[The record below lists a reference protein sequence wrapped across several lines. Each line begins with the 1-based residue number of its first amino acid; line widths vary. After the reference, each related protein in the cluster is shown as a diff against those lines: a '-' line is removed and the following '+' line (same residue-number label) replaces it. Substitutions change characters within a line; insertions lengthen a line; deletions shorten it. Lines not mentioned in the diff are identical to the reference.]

1 MKISTKARYAIM
13 AMLELAMHERQGPLN
28 LTEISQSQGIS
39 LSYLEQLF
47 ANLRDKGLVK
57 GRRGPGGGYRIA
69 REIKEISV
77 ADIMLAVDDS
87 RGANNKDTLDGEK
100 YPPAKLWEGLS
111 ARIEGFLSNVSLADC
126 MEYPD
131 DILKNSMSTDSA
143 QSSSSNKELEPA
155 L

>member
-1 MKISTKARYAIM
+1 MKISTKARYAVM
-13 AMLELAMHERQGPLN
+13 AMLELAMHEKQGPLN

-69 REIKEISV
+69 RDIKEISV

-87 RGANNKDTLDGEK
+87 RGASNKDTLDGEK
-100 YPPAKLWEGLS
+100 YPPARLWEGLS
-111 ARIEGFLSNVSLADC
+111 AKIEGYLSNVSLAEC
-126 MEYPD
+126 MEIHHDVYAHRMSND
-131 DILKNSMSTDSA
+131 QFHTRKSGGTLKQHS
-143 QSSSSNKELEPA
+143 
-155 L
+155 

>member
-13 AMLELAMHERQGPLN
+13 AMLELAMHEKQGPLN
-28 LTEISQSQGIS
+28 LTEISKSQGIS

-126 MEYPD
+126 MEFPD
-131 DILKNSMSTDSA
+131 DILKSSMGGNQT

>member
-13 AMLELAMHERQGPLN
+13 AMLELAMHEKQGPLN
-28 LTEISQSQGIS
+28 LTEISKSQGIS

-126 MEYPD
+126 MEFPD
-131 DILKNSMSTDSA
+131 DILKNSMGGDRS

>member
-13 AMLELAMHERQGPLN
+13 AMLELAMHEKQGPLN
-28 LTEISQSQGIS
+28 LTEISKSQGIS

-126 MEYPD
+126 MEFPD
-131 DILKNSMSTDSA
+131 DILKNSMVGDRTH
-143 QSSSSNKELEPA
+143 SSSSNKELEAA

>member
-13 AMLELAMHERQGPLN
+13 AMLELAMHEKQGPLN

-69 REIKEISV
+69 REVKEISV

-126 MEYPD
+126 MEFPD
-131 DILKNSMSTDSA
+131 DILKNSMGTDRT
-143 QSSSSNKELEPA
+143 QSSSSNKELEAA

>member
-1 MKISTKARYAIM
+1 MKISTKARYAVM
-13 AMLELAMHERQGPLN
+13 AMLELAMHEKQGPLN

-69 REIKEISV
+69 REINEISV

-87 RGANNKDTLDGEK
+87 RGASNKDTLDGEK
-100 YPPAKLWEGLS
+100 YPPAKLWDGLS
-111 ARIEGFLSNVSLADC
+111 ARIEGYLSNVTLAEC
-126 MEYPD
+126 MELPTNV
-131 DILKNSMSTDSA
+131 LASSMSNNQTQAST
-143 QSSSSNKELEPA
+143 SKETLEPA
-155 L
+155 

>member
-1 MKISTKARYAIM
+1 MKISTKARYAVM
-13 AMLELAMHERQGPLN
+13 AMLELAMHEKQGPLN

-69 REIKEISV
+69 RDIKEISV

-100 YPPAKLWEGLS
+100 YPPARLWDGLS

-126 MEYPD
+126 MEFPD
-131 DILKNSMSTDSA
+131 DILKNSMSTDST
-143 QSSSSNKELEPA
+143 QTTVSSEELEPA